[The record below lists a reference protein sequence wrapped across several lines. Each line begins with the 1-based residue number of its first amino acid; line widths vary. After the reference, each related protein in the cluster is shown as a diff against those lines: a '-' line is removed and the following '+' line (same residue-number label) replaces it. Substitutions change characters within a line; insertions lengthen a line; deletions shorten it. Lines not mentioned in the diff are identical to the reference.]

1 MKLKSYYMQDQS
13 QPLGCLMEQQEN
25 QPQKR
30 KVKYQSKTKG
40 YSEDQDFLYY
50 NSQQDE
56 QEALG
61 VTLAKYTLESS
72 YESY

>member
-1 MKLKSYYMQDQS
+1 MKLKSYY
-13 QPLGCLMEQQEN
+13 MEQQEN

-40 YSEDQDFLYY
+40 YSEEGDSFLY

-61 VTLAKYTLESS
+61 VTSAKYTLESS

>member
-1 MKLKSYYMQDQS
+1 MKLKSYYMEQLET
-13 QPLGCLMEQQEN
+13 QPK
-25 QPQKR
+25 QKER
-30 KVKYQSKTKG
+30 KVKYQRKTKG

-61 VTLAKYTLESS
+61 VTSAKYTLESS

>member
-1 MKLKSYYMQDQS
+1 MKLKSYYM
-13 QPLGCLMEQQEN
+13 EQTEATQN
-25 QPQKR
+25 KPK
-30 KVKYQSKTKG
+30 KKYQSKTKG
-40 YSEDQDFLYY
+40 YSEEGDSFLY

-61 VTLAKYTLESS
+61 VTSAKYTLESS